1 MTGIEPT
8 GEAWVD
14 LPPEVEE
21 PFEVYVNGVRQERG
35 DDYELIGRALVF
47 SRSLSHEISVTGTP
61 AETARRLQAVSATV
75 DETRYADATGA

>member
-35 DDYELIGRALVF
+35 DDYERIGRALV
-47 SRSLSHEISVTGTP
+47 HEISVTGTP